1 MKFVTLS
8 TSDSVS
14 LPARAFGA
22 ADLAW
27 PASASGEVTPRA
39 PAARGL
45 PAIALGAH
53 PTSTAILA
61 ALGRATFSWDIASDA
76 LNWLDGTGLI
86 FEPLS
91 IPATTTGAE
100 FAKLI
105 EPTRS
110 VRLDAVLKSA
120 ERDHGGGVAYCIEYG
135 LRADPTANVL
145 WIEECGRWFAGAD
158 GAPARVHGV
167 MRFDNERHA
176 RDEQLLELSR
186 HDPLTGEFNRSHL
199 VTLLATTFDDTA
211 RFRTQAAFMVIG
223 IDYLA
228 RINDAFGFDVADQVI
243 CEVSARI
250 RARLRGGDV
259 MGRFSGNKFG
269 LILKNC
275 GIDDMQVAAER
286 FLAGVRE
293 PVVPT
298 KLGPVAVTASIGAV
312 SIPRHARSVDDA
324 MNRAQEAFEAAKSRR
339 QGSYS
344 MWQPNVERETQRR
357 LNIRVTDE
365 IVTALNQRRIGLGF
379 EPVVDA
385 KARDQVVF
393 YESLVRMRQDN
404 GEFLLGPDIVPIAE
418 KLGLIR
424 LVDHRVLELVI
435 AELAEAPD
443 VQLSLNVSPGTTMD
457 PDWWAIMESLLK
469 AHPDVATRLI
479 VEITETV
486 AIQDIDDVRGFVN
499 RLKKFG
505 CRIAIDDF
513 GAGYT
518 SFRNLRKLGVDIVKI
533 DGAFVRNI
541 TQSSDDRAFVQT
553 LIDLARRLGIKT
565 VAEWV
570 QDTEAA
576 QMLSEWGCDY
586 IQGHLIGLASSQRP
600 WVSSGAPQA
609 ASSAEPIAS
618 A

>member
-14 LPARAFGA
+14 LPVLPSGA
-22 ADLAW
+22 ADRTR
-27 PASASGEVTPRA
+27 PASAGDQVTSHASATRDLSA
-39 PAARGL
+39 V
-45 PAIALGAH
+45 ALGPH
-53 PTSTAILA
+53 PTSPAILA

-76 LNWLDGTGLI
+76 LNWLDGTGVI
-86 FEPLS
+86 FESLS
-91 IPATTTGAE
+91 IPAITTGAE
-100 FAKLI
+100 FARLI

-120 ERDHGGGVAYCIEYG
+120 ERDHGGGVAYRIEYG
-135 LRADPTANVL
+135 LRADPSANTL

-158 GAPARVHGV
+158 GAPERVHGV
-167 MRFDNERHA
+167 MRIDNERHA

-199 VTLLATTFDDTA
+199 VTLLAATLDDTA
-211 RFRTQAAFMVIG
+211 RFRTQAAFIVIG
-223 IDYLA
+223 IDHLA

-275 GIDDMQVAAER
+275 GVDDMQVAAER

-324 MNRAQEAFEAAKSRR
+324 MNRSQEAFEAAKSRR

-344 MWQPNVERETQRR
+344 LWQPNVERETQRR

-385 KARDQVVF
+385 KARDEVVF

-435 AELAEAPD
+435 AELAEAPG
-443 VQLSLNVSPGTTMD
+443 VQLSLNISPGTTMD

-499 RLKKFG
+499 RLKNFG

-533 DGAFVRNI
+533 DGAFVRNL
-541 TQSSDDRAFVQT
+541 TQSNDDRAFVQT

-570 QDTEAA
+570 QDAEAA

-600 WVSSGAPQA
+600 WLSST
-609 ASSAEPIAS
+609 ASQPAILS
-618 A
+618 

>member
-1 MKFVTLS
+1 M
-8 TSDSVS
+8 
-14 LPARAFGA
+14 
-22 ADLAW
+22 
-27 PASASGEVTPRA
+27 
-39 PAARGL
+39 
-45 PAIALGAH
+45 ALGPH
-53 PTSTAILA
+53 PTSPAILA

-76 LNWLDGTGLI
+76 LNWLDGTGVV
-86 FEPLS
+86 FESLS
-91 IPATTTGAE
+91 IPAITTGAE
-100 FAKLI
+100 FARLI

-120 ERDHGGGVAYCIEYG
+120 ERDHGGGVAYRIEYG
-135 LRADPTANVL
+135 LRADPSANTL

-158 GAPARVHGV
+158 GAPERVHGV
-167 MRFDNERHA
+167 MRIDNERHA

-199 VTLLATTFDDTA
+199 VTLLAATLDDTA
-211 RFRTQAAFMVIG
+211 RFRTQAAFIVIG
-223 IDYLA
+223 IDHLA

-275 GIDDMQVAAER
+275 SVDDMQVAAER

-324 MNRAQEAFEAAKSRR
+324 MNRSQEAFEAAKSRR

-344 MWQPNVERETQRR
+344 LWQPNVERETQRR

-385 KARDQVVF
+385 KARDEVVF

-435 AELAEAPD
+435 AELAEAPG
-443 VQLSLNVSPGTTMD
+443 VQLSLNISPGTTMD

-499 RLKKFG
+499 RLKNFG

-533 DGAFVRNI
+533 DGAFVRNL
-541 TQSSDDRAFVQT
+541 TQSNDDRAFVQT

-570 QDTEAA
+570 QDAEAA

-600 WVSSGAPQA
+600 WLSST
-609 ASSAEPIAS
+609 ASQPAILS
-618 A
+618 